1 MGETKNREHAV
12 RLLELENKWLKK
24 YNSLE
29 KVYEAIGLEQ
39 FLNTLPVERGSG
51 CTKRS
56 RTPK

>member
-1 MGETKNREHAV
+1 MGETNREHAV
-12 RLLELENKWLKK
+12 RLLELENNKWLKK

>member
-1 MGETKNREHAV
+1 M

-39 FLNTLPVERGSG
+39 FLNTLPVE
-51 CTKRS
+51 KRVWVS
-56 RTPK
+56 MAGRTYLESW